1 MPWFSLVFL
10 AGNALPVAVLSL
22 LWHTLLQAPKPKLS
36 RRWENIPFSEFPDLL
51 PFSRCLQAVLSWNS
65 LHQKQPTCYRFA
77 GFTSTSET
85 QQVCLWNKLHG
96 KAKVKFLIT
105 NQVLEGKLQTTK
117 ATSSVLVIVRFL
129 WGTEAKETNQQ
140 CSSPSLLS

>member
-1 MPWFSLVFL
+1 MVLPCIPCWYSLPCPWQFSPCCGTHCCKHPNPNFPD
-10 AGNALPVAVLSL
+10 GE
-22 LWHTLLQAPKPKLS
+22 Q
-36 RRWENIPFSEFPDLL
+36 NILFSEFPDLL
-51 PFSRCLQAVLSWNS
+51 PFSRCLQAVLSRNS
-65 LHQKQPTCYRFA
+65 LPLKQPTCYRFA
-77 GFTSTSET
+77 GFTSTSES
-85 QQVCLWNKLHG
+85 QQVYLWYKLRG